1 MKKLLLSLLFTAITQ
16 LAMAANA
23 NVIVLDDSTYI
34 VSSLT
39 DATISYQRT
48 LLITNSKGKDAAF
61 WSCTLDKNM
70 KLKNFSIT
78 YQQGDGKIVKK
89 FKKNDLQVT
98 ELSAGL
104 GDDNQTY
111 YLDDSPSAYPVTI
124 KQEWTVE
131 NHGGVLSYPMFCPM
145 DNYNQAVNHASYT
158 IKCTDNHHCQYKVL
172 NGEHPLITSLNDGS
186 IKAVFDNLP
195 PLEKEDY
202 SPSLFNRLPI
212 VLFTPKH
219 FSYFGTEG
227 DLDTWQNFG
236 RWQYGLLKGRDILPA
251 NIKTKVHEL
260 TDGLTSQREKVA
272 RLYQYLYDNSRYVSI
287 QLGIGGY
294 QPTTAQEV
302 ATNGFGDCK
311 GLSNYMIALLK
322 EAGVPAFYAAIS
334 TEHTNLVKDFP
345 NLNQLNH
352 VIAGVPLPKESS
364 AKGNNTKNY
373 LSQNDTLWL
382 ECTNARYPLGY
393 VHSDIAGHEAL
404 IITPD
409 GGKIVRLPKNADTD
423 NLQQSKVDILLN
435 ENGEA
440 DINIM
445 MEKRNQQYE
454 NFLPLLSMNSSE
466 QKKVI
471 LSHLHLP
478 SAQVKAMKIEEE
490 KGKPIART
498 TISATSKYAN
508 VTGKRLFIKM
518 NPMKGNFSN
527 KTIQASRQ
535 SPLELSTGYHDIE
548 DITLTIPQGFKVESM
563 PSNKEISSKFGT
575 IKVNISPKGNKP
587 EQENKL
593 NVRYDFTMHSGTY
606 PAQEYTDFVKFYNQ
620 VAQIYRQQ
628 LVIVK
633 P

>member
-1 MKKLLLSLLFTAITQ
+1 MKKILLSLLFAAITQ

-23 NVIVLDDSTYI
+23 YVIVLDDSTYI
-34 VSSLT
+34 ESSLT

-48 LLITNSKGKDAAF
+48 LLIANSKGKDAAF

-78 YQQGDGKIVKK
+78 YQQGDGKTVKK
-89 FKKNDLQVT
+89 FKKSDLQVT

-111 YLDDSPSAYPVTI
+111 YLDYSPSAYPVTI

-131 NHGGVLSYPMFCPM
+131 NHGGILSYPMFCPI
-145 DNYNQAVNHASYT
+145 DNYNQAVNHASHT
-158 IKCTDNHHCQYKVL
+158 IKCTDNHLCQYKVL
-172 NGEHPLITSLNDGS
+172 NGEHPIITSLNDGS
-186 IKAVFDNLP
+186 IKAVFDNLQ

-236 RWQYGLLKGRDILPA
+236 RWQYGLLKGRDILPE

-322 EAGVPAFYAAIS
+322 EAGIPAFYAAIS
-334 TEHTNLVKDFP
+334 TDHANLVKDFP

-352 VIAGVPLPKESS
+352 VIAGVPLARETSTP
-364 AKGNNTKNY
+364 GNSTKT
-373 LSQNDTLWL
+373 DTLWL

-393 VHSDIAGHEAL
+393 IHSDIAGHEAL

-409 GGKIVRLPKNADTD
+409 GGKIVRLPKVSDTD
-423 NLQQSKVDILLN
+423 NLQQSKVDIQLS

-440 DINIM
+440 NINIT
-445 MEKRNQQYE
+445 MEKSNQQYE

-466 QKKVI
+466 QKKVL

-478 SAQVKAMKIEEE
+478 SAQVKALKIEEE
-490 KGKPIART
+490 KGKPIARA

-508 VTGKRLFIKM
+508 VTGKRLFIKL

-527 KTIQASRQ
+527 MSNPANRQ
-535 SPLELSTGYHDIE
+535 SPLELSAGYHDIE

-575 IKVNISPKGNKP
+575 LKVTISPRGSKP
-587 EQENKL
+587 EQEDEL
-593 NVRYDFTMHSGTY
+593 NIRYDFTLHSGTF
-606 PAQEYTDFVKFYNQ
+606 PAQEYADFIKFYNQ
-620 VAQIYRQQ
+620 VAQVYRQQ